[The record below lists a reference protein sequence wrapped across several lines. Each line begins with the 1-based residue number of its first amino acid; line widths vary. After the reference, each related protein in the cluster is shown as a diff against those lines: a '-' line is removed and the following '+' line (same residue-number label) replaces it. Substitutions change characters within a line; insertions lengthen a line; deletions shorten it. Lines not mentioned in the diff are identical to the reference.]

1 VDDNV
6 FKVITGRC
14 NAACVIPLGQYK
26 AYSTFMTY
34 LSLRIQGYIRWNHK
48 VCWTHT

>member
-1 VDDNV
+1 MNSGIKTVEDNV

-26 AYSTFMTY
+26 VYNT
-34 LSLRIQGYIRWNHK
+34 
-48 VCWTHT
+48 